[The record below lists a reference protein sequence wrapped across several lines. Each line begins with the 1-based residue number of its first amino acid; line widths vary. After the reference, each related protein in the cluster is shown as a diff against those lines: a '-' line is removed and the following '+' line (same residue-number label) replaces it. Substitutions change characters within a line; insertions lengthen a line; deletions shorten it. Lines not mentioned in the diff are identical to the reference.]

1 MKLLSFTAVLEFC
14 IDKKGFC
21 VGEVFNI
28 DEKDSNINIPKKKTN
43 KIDLNFN

>member
-28 DEKDSNINIPKKKTN
+28 DEKDSTLIFQKKKLI
-43 KIDLNFN
+43 KLI